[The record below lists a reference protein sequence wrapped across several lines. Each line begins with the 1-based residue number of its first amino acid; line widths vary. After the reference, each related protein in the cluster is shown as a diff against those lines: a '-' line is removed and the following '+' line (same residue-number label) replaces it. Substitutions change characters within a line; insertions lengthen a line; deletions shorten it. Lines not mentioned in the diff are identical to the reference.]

1 MDRDILFINLDRNLS
16 FYFIKV
22 NDEFYF
28 DCVIMFL
35 IRLDIM
41 DLFVI
46 FEFWSCDLCGMW
58 WNNNDYLIILMNIYW
73 LERMWLLGRS
83 DIMRIFVVFDVICDF
98 FFVWL
103 DVKVIMYIFVMK
115 ILYFKLNWKLDMCV
129 YVCYD

>member
-115 ILYFKLNWKLDMCV
+115 MYFKLNWKLDMCV

>member
-1 MDRDILFINLDRNLS
+1 MDRDILFISLDRNLS

-28 DCVIMFL
+28 DCVIIFL

-46 FEFWSCDLCGMW
+46 FEFWSCDLCVMW

-83 DIMRIFVVFDVICDF
+83 DIMRIFVVYDVICDF
-98 FFVWL
+98 FLCGW
-103 DVKVIMYIFVMK
+103 M
-115 ILYFKLNWKLDMCV
+115 
-129 YVCYD
+129 

>member
-28 DCVIMFL
+28 DCVIIFL

-115 ILYFKLNWKLDMCV
+115 MYFKLNWKLDMCV

>member
-28 DCVIMFL
+28 DCVIIFL

-46 FEFWSCDLCGMW
+46 FEFWSCDLCVMW

-83 DIMRIFVVFDVICDF
+83 DIMRIFVVYDVICDF

-115 ILYFKLNWKLDMCV
+115 MYFKLNWKLDMCV
-129 YVCYD
+129 YMCYD

>member
-28 DCVIMFL
+28 DCVIIFL

-46 FEFWSCDLCGMW
+46 FEFWSCDLCVMW

-115 ILYFKLNWKLDMCV
+115 MYFKLNWKLDMCV

>member
-28 DCVIMFL
+28 DCVIIFL

-83 DIMRIFVVFDVICDF
+83 DIMRIFVVYDVICDF

-115 ILYFKLNWKLDMCV
+115 MYFKLNWKLDMCV
-129 YVCYD
+129 YMCYD